1 MNLQLTSTFSWNA
14 VSGATGYQLD
24 VSKVQTFSPLT
35 LSDSA
40 LTTNSKAVGPLSLN
54 TTYFWRV
61 RAKNDG
67 GWGDY
72 SLTRA
77 FSTIRTTS
85 VEQIGS
91 GIPTE
96 YGLSQN
102 YPNPF
107 NPTTTIQFD
116 LPKSGFVSLKVFDL
130 LGRQAATLISEE
142 LDAGYYRSVWRAN
155 VPSGVYFYRIQA
167 GEFSQTKRLILLK

>member
-1 MNLQLTSTFSWNA
+1 M
-14 VSGATGYQLD
+14 
-24 VSKVQTFSPLT
+24 
-35 LSDSA
+35 
-40 LTTNSKAVGPLSLN
+40 
-54 TTYFWRV
+54 
-61 RAKNDG
+61 
-67 GWGDY
+67 
-72 SLTRA
+72 TRW

-130 LGRQAATLISEE
+130 LGREAATLISEE
-142 LDAGYYRSVWRAN
+142 LDAGYYRSVWKAK

-167 GEFSQTKRLILLK
+167 GEFSKTKRLILLK